1 MTLDPLDP
9 LEQRLREAA
18 WRRSQLTP
26 AEEQELQRWLSAH
39 PEAQTEMETEAGLTD
54 ALERLPDAPV
64 ASNFTARVLQAV
76 ESDALRELQG
86 RQRRARSGWRA
97 WWPRAAVAMAAVV
110 AAAGLWFTQHQQKV
124 HQEQARREQ
133 ARSIAVIAGVPSLP
147 APEVL
152 QDFEAIRALK
162 TTPVLRS
169 DPRKT
174 TAAADEQLLTLLQ

>member
-1 MTLDPLDP
+1 
-9 LEQRLREAA
+9 
-18 WRRSQLTP
+18 
-26 AEEQELQRWLSAH
+26 
-39 PEAQTEMETEAGLTD
+39 LTD

-64 ASNFTARVLQAV
+64 ASNFTTRVLQAV
-76 ESDALRELQG
+76 ESEALRELQV
-86 RQRRARSGWRA
+86 RQRRARNGWRA

-110 AAAGLWFTQHQQKV
+110 AAAGLWFTQQHQQKV